1 MRVFIYCLVLCFIGC
16 NQNTNENL
24 LDENLY
30 KKIIDYQTK
39 YPIPSNNTKNRI
51 YVYKVYF
58 WKEEKDTIV
67 VLQRSAAGISK
78 DDKGYGI
85 YMYKEL
91 LPTFVYDEDNLS
103 NSLILKKIPNQSN
116 DAFYWA
122 KVQPLK
128 VHLLYLLMFLEIKN

>member
-67 VLQRSAAGISK
+67 VLQRSAAGI
-78 DDKGYGI
+78 
-85 YMYKEL
+85 
-91 LPTFVYDEDNLS
+91 
-103 NSLILKKIPNQSN
+103 
-116 DAFYWA
+116 
-122 KVQPLK
+122 
-128 VHLLYLLMFLEIKN
+128 